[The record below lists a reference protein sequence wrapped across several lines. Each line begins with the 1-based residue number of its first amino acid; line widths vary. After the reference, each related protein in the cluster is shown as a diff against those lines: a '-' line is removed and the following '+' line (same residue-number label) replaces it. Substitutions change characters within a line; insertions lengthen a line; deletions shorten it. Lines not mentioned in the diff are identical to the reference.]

1 MFILLSGYCHDEGRQ
16 KFYGHFFSKLE
27 LSKKNDGKIGADAL
41 KKFTLRLG
49 IPYLG
54 V

>member
-1 MFILLSGYCHDEGRQ
+1 MEVLIVGNLN
-16 KFYGHFFSKLE
+16 
-27 LSKKNDGKIGADAL
+27 LSKPGADAL
-41 KKFTLRLG
+41 KKFTPSLG